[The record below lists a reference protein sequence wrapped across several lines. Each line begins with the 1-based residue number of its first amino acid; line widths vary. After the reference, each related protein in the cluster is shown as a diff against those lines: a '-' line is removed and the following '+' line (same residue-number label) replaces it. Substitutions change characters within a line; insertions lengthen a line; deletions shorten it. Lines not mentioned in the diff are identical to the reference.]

1 MRLAVSRRR
10 AYTNIS
16 DAIVVSV
23 NIVTVGEESLRKD
36 TGILVSALARDG
48 FTGLPMAESGAG
60 IALCRVTIY

>member
-1 MRLAVSRRR
+1 MSA
-10 AYTNIS
+10 
-16 DAIVVSV
+16 

-60 IALCRVTIY
+60 KALCCVAIY